1 MKLERWQR
9 VLVYVFCVL
18 TLLLTVHI
26 IIEKS
31 WREVKNPNYGVSFSV
46 KYAKELG
53 VDWQANFIAL
63 LDDMQIRNYRLMS
76 YWDMVEPTR
85 GTFNFS
91 ELDWQ
96 MDEAGKAG
104 CEGKPGNWYE
114 TTTLA

>member
-1 MKLERWQR
+1 
-9 VLVYVFCVL
+9 
-18 TLLLTVHI
+18 
-26 IIEKS
+26 
-31 WREVKNPNYGVSFSV
+31 V

-96 MDEAGKAG
+96 MDEAGKRGAKVSLAIG
-104 CEGKPGNWYE
+104 MRQPRWPECHKPKWYSQLSKTE
-114 TTTLA
+114 RNQAIFDFNTAVVDRYKDHPALQSYQLEK